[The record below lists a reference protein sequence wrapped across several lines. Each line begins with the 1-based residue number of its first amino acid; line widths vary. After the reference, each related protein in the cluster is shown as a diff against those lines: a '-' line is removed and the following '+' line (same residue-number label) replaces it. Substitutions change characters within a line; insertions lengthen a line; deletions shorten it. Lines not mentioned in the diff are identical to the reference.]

1 MDFDIW
7 PLTSLVFNIKD
18 IENIDYYSIY
28 LMDTKKIVTY
38 DYLYAHKEPFS
49 VITYI
54 VSKGFIN
61 YASYLCL

>member
-1 MDFDIW
+1 
-7 PLTSLVFNIKD
+7 
-18 IENIDYYSIY
+18 
-28 LMDTKKIVTY
+28 MDTKKIVTY
-38 DYLYAHKEPFS
+38 DYLYAYKEPFS